1 MCTVVPDF
9 TFLSKLPF
17 RLHLSFLSKK
27 VALCHLPNTP
37 ICFIPLSIP
46 SLPLFDFSIQRIVIL
61 SFAMSFFLPTLSVAF
76 TSILGS
82 MEVPAPATGKKTL
95 PIINKWTDVVWSDG
109 HKGTKRVCSCQRCDK
124 ESIWV
129 IFCVVSFFCTSCRL
143 IGEL

>member
-76 TSILGS
+76 TSILGC
-82 MEVPAPATGKKTL
+82 MEVPAPATEKNPSQSSISEQML
-95 PIINKWTDVVWSDG
+95 YEVTDTKGLRECAVVRDVTKRAYESSSVWSHFSARHVG
-109 HKGTKRVCSCQRCDK
+109 
-124 ESIWV
+124 
-129 IFCVVSFFCTSCRL
+129 
-143 IGEL
+143 

>member
-76 TSILGS
+76 TFILWQHGSSSSCHRKKPSQSSISEQMLY
-82 MEVPAPATGKKTL
+82 EV
-95 PIINKWTDVVWSDG
+95 TDTKGLECAVVRDVTKRAYESSSVWSHFSARHVG
-109 HKGTKRVCSCQRCDK
+109 
-124 ESIWV
+124 
-129 IFCVVSFFCTSCRL
+129 
-143 IGEL
+143 